1 MMRKNHKI
9 CLTCAYWGGNSK
21 ICQFPDLSPDI
32 FHYAPL
38 SIENLPAL
46 RFIMSG
52 IDRALLRSGEASRVV
67 AHRAAMFTGTCPH
80 HADKS
85 GKTIPANFPA
95 GYEERNGL
103 YFKTDAEG
111 NVTEIRNLFGCDI
124 TASADINL
132 LFGCRTKGGSE

>member
-1 MMRKNHKI
+1 MIRKNHKI

-52 IDRALLRSGEASRVV
+52 VDRALLRSGEASRVV

-80 HADKS
+80 YADKS

-95 GYEERNGL
+95 GYEQKHGVYFRMGHDGQVIEARNIFGADITR
-103 YFKTDAEG
+103 YVDAG
-111 NVTEIRNLFGCDI
+111 ALFGC
-124 TASADINL
+124 
-132 LFGCRTKGGSE
+132 KGGSE

>member
-1 MMRKNHKI
+1 M
-9 CLTCAYWGGNSK
+9 TCAYWDGNSK
-21 ICQFPDLSPDI
+21 ICQYPDLSPDI
-32 FHYAPL
+32 FRYAPL

-52 IDRALLRSGEASRVV
+52 VDRALLRSGEASRVV

-95 GYEERNGL
+95 GYEERNGV
-103 YFKTDAEG
+103 YFKMG
-111 NVTEIRNLFGCDI
+111 NDGQVIEARNLFGADI
-124 TASADINL
+124 TRYVDTGAV
-132 LFGCRTKGGSE
+132 FGCKTKGGSE